1 MNKLIA
7 LGGVIAAAT
16 LLSSSPAQAEIKVGL
31 VDMNKVFS
39 SYYKTKDAEGKINE
53 AATAAKK
60 ELDDRMET
68 YQKNLGELTKLNDE
82 ISRPEL
88 SKDAKEKKT
97 KERDEKI
104 AETKNLERE
113 ITEFRNTRLQQIQDQ
128 KLRRRNEIVEEI
140 QKLIEERVKT
150 SGYDLVLDKSGNSAN
165 GVPVILFS
173 KDGNDFS
180 DDIINA
186 LNKNKPKDGAPA
198 AAESAPKKN

>member
-1 MNKLIA
+1 MNKKFTVGCLVAA
-7 LGGVIAAAT
+7 LGFLTA
-16 LLSSSPAQAEIKVGL
+16 SSAQAEVKIGL
-31 VDMNKVFS
+31 VDMNKIFS
-39 SYYKTKDAEGKINE
+39 SYYKTKDAENRIND
-53 AATAAKK
+53 AAASAKK

-68 YQKNLGELTKLNDE
+68 YQKNLADLNKLNGE

-113 ITEFRNTRLQQIQDQ
+113 ISEFRNTRGQQLQEQ

-140 QKLIEERVKT
+140 QKLIDERVKT
-150 SGYDLVLDKSGNSAN
+150 AQYDLVLDKSGNSAN

-173 KDGNDFS
+173 KEANDFS
-180 DDIINA
+180 DEIIEA
-186 LNKNKPKDGAPA
+186 LNKNKPNEAAPA
-198 AAESAPKKN
+198 SSPAAPKKK